1 MMTTTM
7 QPTKSSMT
15 TITQAFAGV
24 PLAAQATLDSP
35 IGPLTALATSK
46 GLAGLWFDA
55 LENAPGR
62 PKLSR
67 APSGG
72 WPGEAGLGG
81 RQKHHPGDLDAPLDA
96 KNSHIV
102 AMQRW
107 LDAYWSKQNPSPR
120 DVTLDLH
127 GTPFQR
133 AVWQALLGIP
143 LGRTKTYGE
152 IASQVAKFG
161 FGAVPRAT
169 GTAVGRNPV
178 SILVPCHRVIG
189 ANGSLTGY
197 AGGLP
202 RKEKLLEHEG
212 VLLT

>member
-1 MMTTTM
+1 M

-35 IGPLTALATSK
+35 IGPLTALATDK

-55 LENAPGR
+55 
-62 PKLSR
+62 
-67 APSGG
+67 
-72 WPGEAGLGG
+72 
-81 RQKHHPGDLDAPLDA
+81 QKHHPGDLDAPVDA
-96 KNSHIV
+96 KNPHIV
-102 AMQRW
+102 AMRRW
-107 LDAYWSKQNPSPR
+107 LDAYWSNQNPSPR

-133 AVWQALLGIP
+133 AVWRALLGIP

-152 IASQVAKFG
+152 IAAQVG
-161 FGAVPRAT
+161 NGAAQRDGRGCAPRAV

-202 RKEKLLEHEG
+202 RKEKLLQHEG

>member
-1 MMTTTM
+1 MMMTMT

-24 PLAAQATLDSP
+24 PLAAQATIDSP
-35 IGPLTALATSK
+35 IGPLTALATNQ

-55 LENAPGR
+55 
-62 PKLSR
+62 
-67 APSGG
+67 
-72 WPGEAGLGG
+72 
-81 RQKHHPGDLDAPLDA
+81 QKHHPGDLDAPTDA
-96 KNSHIV
+96 SNTHLM

-107 LDAYWSKQNPSPR
+107 LDAYWAGRDPSPR

-133 AVWQALLGIP
+133 AVWRALLDIP

-152 IASQVAKFG
+152 IAAQVG
-161 FGAVPRAT
+161 NGAGPRDSRGTAPRAV

-202 RKEKLLEHEG
+202 RKEKLLQHEG

>member
-7 QPTKSSMT
+7 FKPTKSSMT
-15 TITQAFAGV
+15 TIKQAFDGV
-24 PLAAQATLDSP
+24 PLVAQATIETP
-35 IGPLTALATSK
+35 IGPLTALATNK

-55 LENAPGR
+55 
-62 PKLSR
+62 
-67 APSGG
+67 
-72 WPGEAGLGG
+72 
-81 RQKHHPGDLDAPLDA
+81 QKHHPGDIDAPVDA
-96 KNSHIV
+96 SNPHIV
-102 AMQRW
+102 AVKRW
-107 LDAYWSKQNPSPR
+107 LDAYWAGRDPSPR
-120 DVTLDLH
+120 EVTLDLH
-127 GTPFQR
+127 GTLFQR
-133 AVWQALLGIP
+133 AVWRALLGIP

-152 IASQVAKFG
+152 IAAQVG
-161 FGAVPRAT
+161 NGAVPRAT

-202 RKEKLLEHEG
+202 RKEKLLQHEG

>member
-1 MMTTTM
+1 MMTI
-7 QPTKSSMT
+7 QATKSSMT
-15 TITQAFAGV
+15 TIRQAFDGV
-24 PLAAQATLDSP
+24 PLHAQATVDSP
-35 IGPLTALATSK
+35 IGPLTALATNK

-55 LENAPGR
+55 
-62 PKLSR
+62 
-67 APSGG
+67 
-72 WPGEAGLGG
+72 
-81 RQKHHPGDLDAPLDA
+81 QKHHPGDLDAPIDA
-96 KNSHIV
+96 TNPHIV

-107 LDAYWSKQNPSPR
+107 LDAYWAGRDPSPS

-127 GTPFQR
+127 GTLFQR
-133 AVWQALLGIP
+133 AVWKALLGIP
-143 LGRTKTYGE
+143 FGRTRTYGE
-152 IASQVAKFG
+152 IAAQVAKTG
-161 FGAVPRAT
+161 TGAVPRAT

-202 RKEKLLEHEG
+202 RKEKLLQHEG

>member
-1 MMTTTM
+1 MMTTTTM
-7 QPTKSSMT
+7 QTTKSSMT

-24 PLAAQATLDSP
+24 PLVAQATLESP

-55 LENAPGR
+55 
-62 PKLSR
+62 
-67 APSGG
+67 
-72 WPGEAGLGG
+72 
-81 RQKHHPGDLDAPLDA
+81 QKHHPGDLDAPLDA
-96 KNSHIV
+96 KNPHIV
-102 AMQRW
+102 AARRW
-107 LDAYWSKQNPSPR
+107 LDAYWSNQNPSPR

-152 IASQVAKFG
+152 IASRVG
-161 FGAVPRAT
+161 NGAVPRDSRGTSPRAV

-202 RKEKLLEHEG
+202 RKEKLLQHEG
-212 VLLT
+212 VLL

>member
-55 LENAPGR
+55 
-62 PKLSR
+62 
-67 APSGG
+67 
-72 WPGEAGLGG
+72 
-81 RQKHHPGDLDAPLDA
+81 QKHHPGDLDAPVDA
-96 KNSHIV
+96 KNVHIV
-102 AMQRW
+102 AVQRW
-107 LDAYWSKQNPSPR
+107 LDAYWAGRDPSPR
-120 DVTLDLH
+120 EVTLDLH
-127 GTPFQR
+127 GTPFQQ

-152 IASQVAKFG
+152 IASQVG
-161 FGAVPRAT
+161 NGAVPRAT

-189 ANGSLTGY
+189 ANGTLTGY

-202 RKEKLLEHEG
+202 RKEKLLQHEG
-212 VLLT
+212 ILLT

>member
-24 PLAAQATLDSP
+24 PLAAQATLYSP

-55 LENAPGR
+55 
-62 PKLSR
+62 
-67 APSGG
+67 
-72 WPGEAGLGG
+72 
-81 RQKHHPGDLDAPLDA
+81 QKHHPGDLDAPVDA
-96 KNSHIV
+96 KNTHIV

-107 LDAYWSKQNPSPR
+107 LDAYWSNRDPSPR

-143 LGRTKTYGE
+143 FGRTKTYGE
-152 IASQVAKFG
+152 IATQVG
-161 FGAVPRAT
+161 HGAAPRDDRVTAPRAV

-202 RKEKLLEHEG
+202 RKEKLLQHEG

>member
-1 MMTTTM
+1 MMATTM
-7 QPTKSSMT
+7 QTTKSSMT

-24 PLAAQATLDSP
+24 ALAAQATIDSP
-35 IGPLTALATSK
+35 IGPLTALATNR

-55 LENAPGR
+55 
-62 PKLSR
+62 
-67 APSGG
+67 
-72 WPGEAGLGG
+72 
-81 RQKHHPGDLDAPLDA
+81 QKHHPGDLDAPLDA
-96 KNSHIV
+96 KNVHIV
-102 AMQRW
+102 AMRQW
-107 LDAYWSKQNPSPR
+107 LDAYWSGRDPSPR
-120 DVTLDLH
+120 EVTLDLH

-143 LGRTKTYGE
+143 LGRTRTYGE
-152 IASQVAKFG
+152 IAAQVG
-161 FGAVPRAT
+161 NGAVPRAT

-202 RKEKLLEHEG
+202 RKEKLLQHEG
-212 VLLT
+212 ILLT